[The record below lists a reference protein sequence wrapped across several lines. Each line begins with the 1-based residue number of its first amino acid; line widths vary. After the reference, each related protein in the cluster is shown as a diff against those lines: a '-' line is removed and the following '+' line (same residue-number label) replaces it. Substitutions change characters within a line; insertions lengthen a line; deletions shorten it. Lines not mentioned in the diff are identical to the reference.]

1 MDLREIL
8 SRFPDFK
15 AWAEARRLSSG
26 ELDIL
31 TEFPPE
37 SFSRQPA
44 PAKKQEGPADVLGW
58 IARRQPSHS
67 HGAGILDLACELL
80 LMGRPVRPL
89 LQKENSPK
97 ALLAGLRALR
107 QPEASLRERQKEESL
122 KKLPWPRGM
131 SGRLIRAGDQC
142 GLEIRFQSFSLKGF
156 RQKIKSLDS
165 IGRLMAEGGLW
176 EEAGSG
182 DEDSQAGRP

>member
-1 MDLREIL
+1 M
-8 SRFPDFK
+8 
-15 AWAEARRLSSG
+15 
-26 ELDIL
+26 
-31 TEFPPE
+31 
-37 SFSRQPA
+37 
-44 PAKKQEGPADVLGW
+44 GW